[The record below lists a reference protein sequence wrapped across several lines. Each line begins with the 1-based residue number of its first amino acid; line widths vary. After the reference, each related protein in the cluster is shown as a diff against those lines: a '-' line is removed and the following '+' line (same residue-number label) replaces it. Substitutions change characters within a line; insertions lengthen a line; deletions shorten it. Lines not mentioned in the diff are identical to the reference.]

1 MGQLLGIALSSLCA
15 EKEVARTLVG
25 TSADLRHL
33 VRWHLY
39 GEKNGDIPK
48 LARGWRAE
56 LCGDLL
62 TDVMDG
68 KIAMRV
74 ADPNSDHPLVFE
86 RTPRNGPSS

>member
-1 MGQLLGIALSSLCA
+1 M
-15 EKEVARTLVG
+15 
-25 TSADLRHL
+25 
-33 VRWHLY
+33 RWHLY
-39 GEKNGDIPK
+39 SEKSCGVPK

-86 RTPRNGPSS
+86 RTPRQP